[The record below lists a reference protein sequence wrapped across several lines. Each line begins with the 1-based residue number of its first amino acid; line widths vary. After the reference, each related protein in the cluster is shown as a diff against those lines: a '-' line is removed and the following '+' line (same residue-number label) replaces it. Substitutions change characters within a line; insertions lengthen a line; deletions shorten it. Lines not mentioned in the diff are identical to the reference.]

1 MVTADT
7 EQQVTRR
14 PSQMML
20 AMMVLLAATACGS
33 GGDATSPADE
43 ASPADDALLD
53 EVRTAE
59 IEDRSH
65 VEGSVDYDEVPPL
78 GGPHNPAWA
87 NCGVYMDQ
95 VVPTEFAVHSMEH
108 GAVWIAYPEGG
119 DVDVEA
125 LRDLAV
131 GQSHVLV
138 SPSPEVEDLT
148 ATAWGA
154 QLVLDGADDPALLA
168 FIEAYV
174 QGPQTPEPGAPCS
187 GGVGE
192 PA

>member
-1 MVTADT
+1 M
-7 EQQVTRR
+7 RR
-14 PSQMML
+14 PQWVL
-20 AMMVLLAATACGS
+20 PVVLLVAATACSSS
-33 GGDATSPADE
+33 GQE
-43 ASPADDALLD
+43 ASTSDDGLL
-53 EVRTAE
+53 ESVRTTE

-65 VEGSVDYDEVPPL
+65 VEGRVDYDEVPPL
-78 GGPHNPAWA
+78 GGPHAPSWA
-87 NCGVYMDQ
+87 NCGVYTEQ
-95 VVPTEFAVHSMEH
+95 AVPSEFAVHSMEH
-108 GAVWIAYPEGG
+108 GAVWITYPQDG

-125 LRDLAV
+125 LRDLVV

-138 SPSPEVEDLT
+138 SPSPKVDELT

-154 QLVLDGADDPALLA
+154 QLVLDGVDDPALPA

>member
-1 MVTADT
+1 MTT
-7 EQQVTRR
+7 R
-14 PSQMML
+14 PSFLML
-20 AMMVLLAATACGS
+20 AGVLLLVATACS
-33 GGDATSPADE
+33 EGGEDTSTPD
-43 ASPADDALLD
+43 SALLAD
-53 EVRTAE
+53 VRTVE

-65 VEGSVDYDEVPPL
+65 VEGTVDYDEVPPL
-78 GGPHNPAWA
+78 GGPHAPTWA
-87 NCGVYMDQ
+87 NCGVYTEQ
-95 VVPTEFAVHSMEH
+95 VVPSEFAVHSMEH
-108 GAVWIAYPEGG
+108 GAVWITYPEGG

-138 SPSPEVEDLT
+138 SPSPDVEDVT
-148 ATAWGA
+148 AAAWGA
-154 QLVLDGADDPALLA
+154 QLVLDGADDPALSA